1 MQRAKRLSLIPPYL
15 FGEIAKLKAQAIAAG
30 RDLIDLGIGDPD
42 QPTPPNIIDQLGV
55 FAHDPTTHRY
65 DESSMGRAEFL
76 GDVAVWFQ
84 NRFGVELDPS
94 NEILELIGSKEGLAH
109 AAWAFIDP
117 GDIALVPDPAYTV
130 VKVNTLLA
138 GGTPYEMPLL
148 AENGFLPDLSLI
160 PGDVVKQAKLIYLNY
175 PNNPTGA
182 IATRAF
188 FQEAVNFA
196 RETGILIL
204 HDCAYA
210 EVGYDRYKAP
220 SILEIEGAK
229 EVAIETHSLSKTF
242 NMTGWRIGFAV
253 GNPDALRA
261 LNTIKGNVDSKQF
274 SAIALTAGW
283 ALNHAQNDEAMAV
296 LKRRRDVLVDGLN
309 RLGWKLEKPQAA
321 FYVWVPVPPGYTSA
335 TFARE
340 LLEKADVL
348 AIPGLGYGPHG
359 DGYVRMSLTV
369 SGDRNGEMLEEAV
382 RRIEKNV
389 EIRWEGAGSGAAL
402 LGDAS
407 G

>member
-1 MQRAKRLSLIPPYL
+1 LQRAQRLSLIPPYL
-15 FGEIAKLKAQAIAAG
+15 FGEIARLKAQAIADG

-42 QPTPPNIIDQLGV
+42 QPTPQNIIDQLSA

-65 DESSMGRAEFL
+65 DESNMGRSEFL
-76 GDVAVWFQ
+76 QDVATWFQ
-84 NRFGVELDPS
+84 NRFGVTLNPAD
-94 NEILELIGSKEGLAH
+94 EILELIGSKEGLAH
-109 AAWAFIDP
+109 APWAFINP
-117 GDIALVPDPAYTV
+117 GDVALVPDPAYTV

-138 GGTPYEMPLL
+138 GGTPYEFPLL
-148 AENGFLPDLSLI
+148 AENNFLPDLSAI
-160 PGDVVKQAKLIYLNY
+160 PGDVVKKAKLIYLNY

-182 IATRAF
+182 VATREF
-188 FQEAVNFA
+188 FQKAVDFA
-196 RETGILIL
+196 QETGILIL

-210 EVGYDRYKAP
+210 EVGYDGYKAP

-253 GNPDALRA
+253 GSPEALRA
-261 LNTIKGNVDSKQF
+261 LNVIKSNVDSKQF
-274 SAIALTAGW
+274 AAIALTAGW
-283 ALNHAQNDEAMAV
+283 ALNHAKNDDSMHI

-321 FYVWVPVPPGYTSA
+321 FYIWAPVPPGYTSV
-335 TFARE
+335 TFSKA

-348 AIPGLGYGPHG
+348 AIPGLGYGQHG

-369 SGDRNGEMLEEAV
+369 GGDRNGELLEEAV

-389 EIRWEGAGSGAAL
+389 EVKW
-402 LGDAS
+402 
-407 G
+407 